1 MLSTSTTHSGTEF
14 QCLWLKHNVRKFLL
28 EENNS
33 YEKKI
38 WIYNLLYF
46 EYYAQDQ
53 KHVSRRNVDDTEY
66 FDYF

>member
-1 MLSTSTTHSGTEF
+1 M
-14 QCLWLKHNVRKFLL
+14 K
-28 EENNS
+28 
-33 YEKKI
+33 KKI